1 MNRRQLL
8 GGLALAGLVIPS
20 LGRAQDP
27 TTYATYPTPGTPRLA
42 NADNSRRIVPAPAK
56 DYWPFSGVNGAG
68 QPVTKDSQ
76 RGGWVSNLSE
86 VRYKGPVPRTYP
98 TAAWDNADGG
108 SAVEKGLLPAI
119 RPIWETHI
127 RDTIICL
134 GSDGWYYMTGST
146 GDNIWAFNDG
156 IELWRSR
163 DLNSWDYLGL
173 VWSIERDGKWEKN
186 WTMRQGVP
194 FRAIWAPEIHF
205 IAGNYYL
212 CHCISGVGI
221 GVLKSTTGK
230 PTGPYVHVLSDEPIK
245 GGIDSTLFADDDG
258 KVYLSYGG
266 GEVIR
271 EIKPDF
277 SGFAGDWQPMV
288 FVDPDL
294 NPDTH
299 YKKDE
304 HSLKQLGFEGVT
316 IFKANGQYY
325 LGACDFYYG
334 RYSFMFAT
342 SDKLH
347 GPYRGRHEGPA
358 GAGGGNVFRDRE
370 GNWWQTFF
378 GNDDQ
383 MPFREKPAVIAIEF
397 DQDGKVRA
405 KARQPFAP
413 FA

>member
-1 MNRRQLL
+1 MNRRQMM
-8 GGLALAGLVIPS
+8 GGLALAGLVVPS
-20 LGRAQDP
+20 LGRAQSV
-27 TTYATYPTPGTPRLA
+27 YATYPKPGTPRLA
-42 NADNSRRIVPAPAK
+42 NPDNSRRIIPAPAK

-68 QPVTKDSQ
+68 QPVTKETQ
-76 RGGWVSNLSE
+76 TGGWVSNLSE
-86 VRYKGPVPRTYP
+86 VRYKGPVPRSYL
-98 TAAWDNADGG
+98 TAAWDNADSS
-108 SAVEKGLLPAI
+108 SAVTSGLLPAI
-119 RPIWETHI
+119 RPIWDTHI
-127 RDTIICL
+127 RDIIICV
-134 GSDGWYYMTGST
+134 GGDGWYYMTGST

-163 DLNSWDYLGL
+163 DLDRWDYMGL

-194 FRAIWAPEIHF
+194 FRAIWAPEIHY

-221 GVLKSTTGK
+221 GVLKSTSGK
-230 PTGPYVHVLSDEPIK
+230 AEGPYVHVISDEPIQ

-258 KVYLSYGG
+258 KIYLSYGG
-266 GEVIR
+266 GEGLR

-277 SGFAGDWQPMV
+277 SGFASDWQPV
-288 FVDPDL
+288 IFVDPDL

-304 HSLKQLGFEGVT
+304 KSLRQLGFEGVT
-316 IFKANGQYY
+316 LFKANGKYY

-342 SDKLH
+342 SDTLH

-358 GAGGGNVFRDRE
+358 GAGGGNVFRDRD
-370 GNWWQTFF
+370 GQWWQTFF

-383 MPFREKPAVIAIEF
+383 MPFREKPALIAIEF
-397 DQDGKVRA
+397 DADGKVKASA
-405 KARQPFAP
+405 KQPFAP